1 MKEKK
6 EKRMLFVVCVI
17 LMILMA
23 ALSGCKKQESI
34 SGENESY
41 ENETVERETAE
52 QETAVKGTVAG
63 SLENLRE
70 TPLLYLIN
78 KKDGNVQKLEM
89 KPGSFNWMYDNEDGT
104 KQGGIADAP
113 HPLDLIGKVPEIQW
127 ETGVLTAELQFQT
140 EPIEYSVS
148 RWPVEY
154 AGMALEHDGDCEN
167 VSSGN
172 YRIDLTEGGYIY
184 NIHGEWEQGYA
195 DYNFVVTDSD

>member
-6 EKRMLFVVCVI
+6 QKRMFVVCVVLVI
-17 LMILMA
+17 LMT
-23 ALSGCKKQESI
+23 ALAGCKKQESI
-34 SGENESY
+34 SRENESN
-41 ENETVERETAE
+41 ENETMERDTAERETAVK
-52 QETAVKGTVAG
+52 ETGTG

-70 TPLLYLIN
+70 APLLYLIYV
-78 KKDGNVQKLEM
+78 KDGNARKLEL
-89 KPGSFNWMYDNEDGT
+89 KSGSFNWMYDNGDGT
-104 KQGGIADAP
+104 KQGSIADAP

-127 ETGVLTAELQFQT
+127 ETGILTVELQFQA
-140 EPIEYSVS
+140 EPKEYSVS

-195 DYNFVVTDSD
+195 DYNFVITEGD

>member
-6 EKRMLFVVCVI
+6 QKRMFVVCIILVI
-17 LMILMA
+17 LMT
-23 ALSGCKKQESI
+23 ALAGCKKQESI
-34 SGENESY
+34 NGENESNV
-41 ENETVERETAE
+41 NETMERETAVK
-52 QETAVKGTVAG
+52 ETGTG

-70 TPLLYLIN
+70 APLLYLIYE
-78 KKDGNVQKLEM
+78 KDGNTQKLEL
-89 KPGSFNWMYDNEDGT
+89 KSGSFNWMYDNGDGT

-127 ETGVLTAELQFQT
+127 ESGILTVELKFRAE
-140 EPIEYSVS
+140 PKEYSVS

-154 AGMALEHDGDCEN
+154 AGMALEHDGDCES

-172 YRIDLTEGGYIY
+172 YRMDLTEGGYIY

-195 DYNFVVTDSD
+195 DYNFVVTEGD